1 MTYRIMVRKL
11 NAGCRCVKE
20 DKKKINKSFG
30 DWRRCE
36 GPSLGIATIAAKTE
50 WLIHIMLYHLV
61 SIPSN

>member
-1 MTYRIMVRKL
+1 
-11 NAGCRCVKE
+11 VKE
-20 DKKKINKSFG
+20 DKKKTNKSFG

-50 WLIHIMLYHLV
+50 TEWLVHIMLYHLV